1 MASASLSRPIMAS
14 ILLVKTSSLGDV
26 VHNLPVVS
34 DIRRRLP
41 DSVIDWVV
49 EEPFADIPRLHPGV
63 RRVFPI
69 AMRRWR
75 KAAFSRATWREIGA
89 VKHALRDQPYDH
101 VIDTQGLIKSAL
113 VVRLAH
119 GRRSGYAAVAARE
132 PLAARF
138 YDAAYVI
145 PKNLHAVER
154 NRWLAAAALD
164 YLPEGP
170 LDYGVSASPL
180 VADWLPS
187 GPYAVLLTA
196 TSRADKLWADSH
208 WLTVAGEL
216 AQRGMASVLPGG
228 TAEERGRAQRLAVN
242 MRRGIAA
249 PALSVQEVA
258 SLLAGAGIV
267 IGVDTGLTHLA
278 AALGRPVIALF
289 GGSDPMLTGVFR
301 EQGALNLGRLG
312 ALPSAA
318 EVSVAVSSLLD

>member
-1 MASASLSRPIMAS
+1 MAS

-63 RRVFPI
+63 RQVVPV
-69 AMRRWR
+69 AVRRWR
-75 KAAFSRATWREIGA
+75 KAVLSRETWQEIRAFRE
-89 VKHALRDQPYDH
+89 ALRDQPYDH
-101 VIDTQGLIKSAL
+101 IIDTQGLIKSAL
-113 VVRLAH
+113 VARLAQ

-132 PLAARF
+132 PLAARL
-138 YDAAYVI
+138 YDATYVI

-154 NRWLAAAALD
+154 NRWLAAAALG

-170 LDYGVSASPL
+170 LEYGITAPAL
-180 VADWLPS
+180 AADWLPP

-216 AQRGMASVLPGG
+216 GQRGLTCVLPGG
-228 TAEERGRAQRLAVN
+228 TEEERGRAHRLAVN
-242 MRRGIAA
+242 MRRGVAA
-249 PALSVQEVA
+249 PALPVREVA
-258 SLLAGAGIV
+258 QLLAGAAIV

-289 GGSDPMLTGVFR
+289 GGSDPLLTGVFR
-301 EQGALNLGRLG
+301 DEGALNLGRLG
-312 ALPSAA
+312 ALPSPA
-318 EVSVAVSSLLD
+318 EVGAAVCSLLDR